1 MTTSPLKV
9 HGDEPESARRPDSQR
24 TDSHQVSRVFIRV
37 EGWKSKEARAK
48 EGELNLVDSSKSS
61 NPLQEPEPSNS
72 RDYTLSR
79 ALQNAQ
85 FLDDIDALLG
95 PGCEKKIQV
104 KPPYSEVKPLAR
116 FLSEGREEQ
125 ACIIAL
131 KEEAG
136 GLNISISPPQ

>member
-1 MTTSPLKV
+1 MLKA
-9 HGDEPESARRPDSQR
+9 P
-24 TDSHQVSRVFIRV
+24 
-37 EGWKSKEARAK
+37 AK

-61 NPLQEPEPSNS
+61 NTLQELELSNS

-79 ALQNAQ
+79 VLQNAQ
-85 FLDDIDALLG
+85 FLDDIDALLD
-95 PGCEKKIQV
+95 PGYERKLPV
-104 KPPYSEVKPLAR
+104 KTPFSEVKPLAR

-136 GLNISISPPQ
+136 GLNISMSPPQ